1 MVALWAERWPSPPA
15 KHTYTWQFI
24 KELIW
29 EWCSVEMAILKP
41 KQETITWQ
49 SYWYLY
55 LELFSLQLVGL
66 PPRSIGDLFVCSFD
80 LTIWTNPK
88 AHHKHNLSF
97 YIGYV
102 VSNSVVLLVETL
114 EQPKWISNTFN
125 IKFQKAICFPIFMQL
140 ELTSWVCCQ
149 RKYTSIFCYFF
160 MFLKNYFFIPS
171 LLLFLWGG
179 YHNNFYTD
187 KESLKS
193 HAR

>member
-1 MVALWAERWPSPPA
+1 MTILLVPLSWTFQSPACRTPTQVHRW
-15 KHTYTWQFI
+15 
-24 KELIW
+24 
-29 EWCSVEMAILKP
+29 
-41 KQETITWQ
+41 
-49 SYWYLY
+49 
-55 LELFSLQLVGL
+55 
-66 PPRSIGDLFVCSFD
+66 FVCSFD
-80 LTIWTNPK
+80 LRIWTNPK

-160 MFLKNYFFIPS
+160 MFLKNYFFFFIPS

-179 YHNNFYTD
+179 GVIIIISILTKRAWNHMLDSWY
-187 KESLKS
+187 S
-193 HAR
+193 